1 MGLIILK
8 NMDKLN
14 KRILLIIPMIILLII
29 ILYYF
34 IKQILLLLIFISIIL
49 FFIYIGISIFET
61 MDNYYNKFFNKNTP
75 EFQSNIIPEPEQSFS
90 EHGIHY
96 ALNIQFTPHPISFI
110 SFTTFSVK

>member
-1 MGLIILK
+1 
-8 NMDKLN
+8 MDKLN

-61 MDNYYNKFFNKNTP
+61 MDNYYNKFFNKNK
-75 EFQSNIIPEPEQSFS
+75 QKK
-90 EHGIHY
+90 
-96 ALNIQFTPHPISFI
+96 LD
-110 SFTTFSVK
+110 

>member
-14 KRILLIIPMIILLII
+14 KRIPIILLII

-49 FFIYIGISIFET
+49 FFIYIGISILKQWIIIT
-61 MDNYYNKFFNKNTP
+61 LNSLIKINRKN
-75 EFQSNIIPEPEQSFS
+75 
-90 EHGIHY
+90 
-96 ALNIQFTPHPISFI
+96 
-110 SFTTFSVK
+110 